1 MPRVFD
7 NIDQALLPALRA
19 TLAVSERA
27 DFCVGY
33 FNLRGWRTIDD
44 LIEGWQG
51 KAGQQCRVLIGMQ
64 RPPHEDVRA
73 LYQAVGDDV
82 LMDNAR
88 ATEIKHKFAA
98 HLREQITFGLPTTA
112 DEKGLQRLAKQL
124 RDGKVQ
130 VKLFLPYPLHAKL
143 YLLFRKDANN
153 PVTGFVGSS
162 NLTFSGLSKQGELNV
177 DVLDHDATN
186 KLSTWFDARWNER
199 WCLDLSAELANVIE
213 TSWAREALVQP
224 YHIYLNMAYH
234 LSVEARA
241 GLSQCRSPGR

>member
-7 NIDQALLPALRA
+7 NIAQSLLPALRD
-19 TLAVSERA
+19 TLTVSERA

-44 LIEGWQG
+44 LIAKWQPE
-51 KAGQQCRVLIGMQ
+51 AGQRCRVLIGMQ

-88 ATEIKHKFAA
+88 ASEIKHKFAA
-98 HLREQITFGLPTTA
+98 HLREQITFGVPTSA
-112 DEKGLQRLAKQL
+112 DEKGLQCLARQL
-124 RDGKVQ
+124 REGKVQ

-162 NLTFSGLSKQGELNV
+162 NLTFSGLAKQGELNI
-177 DVLDHDATN
+177 DVLDHDAAN
-186 KLSTWFDARWNER
+186 KLSAWFEDRWNDR
-199 WCLDLSAELANVIE
+199 WCLDLSAELAEVIE
-213 TSWAREALVQP
+213 QSWAREELVPP
-224 YHIYLNMAYH
+224 YHIYLNR
-234 LSVEARA
+234 LITSVSKRVRA
-241 GLSQCRSPGR
+241 